1 MTRDTTRTRRTF
13 LKGSA
18 LLAAPLAAASVSA
31 AALAD
36 EELQAHVRCLE
47 NEAAIRDLHQAYL
60 RQVNAGERGALL
72 DRTVRRIVADHA
84 GAPDRIEIAA
94 DGQSAVGYFE
104 CTVVA
109 ETLLATDCTLAQM
122 AHAQG
127 GGSIVHT
134 ERRLLTAGYTKAS
147 GAWKIA
153 RLTLTRL

>member
-72 DRTVRRIVADHA
+72 DQTVRRIVADHA
-84 GAPDRIEIAA
+84 GAPDKIEIAA
-94 DGQSAVGYFE
+94 DGRSAVGFFDH
-104 CTVVA
+104 VVESETPLA
-109 ETLLATDCTLAQM
+109 EDCTLAQM

-127 GGSIVHT
+127 SGSVRRT
-134 ERRLLTAGYTKAS
+134 ERRMLTVHYTNT
-147 GAWKIA
+147 GGNWKIA
-153 RLTLTRL
+153 RVAATTL